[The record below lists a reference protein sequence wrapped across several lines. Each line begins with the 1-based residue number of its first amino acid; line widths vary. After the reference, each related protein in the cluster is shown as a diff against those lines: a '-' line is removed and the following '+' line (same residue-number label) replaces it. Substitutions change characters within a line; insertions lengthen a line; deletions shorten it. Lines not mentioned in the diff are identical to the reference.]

1 MIKSTHLRVD
11 SMLLED
17 SFGFVCLR
25 VVALI
30 CATDYRSAPFC
41 LFLLFVLPN
50 NFHPMKL
57 FDPQPQIPQAP
68 MVLLRSTRVLTNS
81 CSRGFGCQKLALCG
95 ICGCLCSSFFFRQ
108 HCSTQLPP
116 RSLVLLHYCRVFIFF
131 LLTFVKRVP
140 LPPPHYIPPLSA
152 SLSGVDISDA
162 VNRSV
167 AIRPIPGRGQAAHNA
182 PYLLA
187 RTIHARTGQ

>member
-1 MIKSTHLRVD
+1 MPACRCPYLRNG
-11 SMLLED
+11 LH
-17 SFGFVCLR
+17 
-25 VVALI
+25 
-30 CATDYRSAPFC
+30 RSAPFC

-81 CSRGFGCQKLALCG
+81 CSRDFGCQKLALCG

-131 LLTFVKRVP
+131 LLTFVKLVP
-140 LPPPHYIPPLSA
+140 LPPPPLHPSAFSLPLRSGYQRCGPPQRCYQANPWSRT
-152 SLSGVDISDA
+152 SSTQ
-162 VNRSV
+162 RSV
-167 AIRPIPGRGQAAHNA
+167 LTCKNDSCTHRSVNEERATGRKIATAH
-182 PYLLA
+182 
-187 RTIHARTGQ
+187 